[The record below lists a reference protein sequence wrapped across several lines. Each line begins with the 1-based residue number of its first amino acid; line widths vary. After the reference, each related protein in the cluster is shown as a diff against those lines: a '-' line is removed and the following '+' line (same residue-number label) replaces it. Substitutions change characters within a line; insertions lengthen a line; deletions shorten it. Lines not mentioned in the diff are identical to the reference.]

1 MADIIPN
8 AGDISVSKS
17 KVNSCLHA
25 IQNTPVEEQRQYAGE
40 MNKMEMTLCGTNWE
54 RGRENRRRGR
64 LRTSD
69 EGCSLIRAIRKDS
82 LTG

>member
-40 MNKMEMTLCGTNWE
+40 MNKMEMTLCVLIGK
-54 RGRENRRRGR
+54 G
-64 LRTSD
+64 
-69 EGCSLIRAIRKDS
+69 EGKIEGEED
-82 LTG
+82 